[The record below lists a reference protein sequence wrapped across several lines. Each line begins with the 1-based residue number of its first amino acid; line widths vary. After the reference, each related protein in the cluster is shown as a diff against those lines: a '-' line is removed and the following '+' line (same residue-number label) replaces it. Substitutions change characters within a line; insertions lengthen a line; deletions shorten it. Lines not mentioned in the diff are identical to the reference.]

1 MQLSVH
7 LSTYNRIICTVGY
20 NINKAKVKL
29 SLWLIKHHC
38 MKAYKGVEISL
49 HAF

>member
-7 LSTYNRIICTVGY
+7 LSTYNGIICTVGY
-20 NINKAKVKL
+20 IIDKAKVKL
-29 SLWLIKHHC
+29 SLWLIKHHF
-38 MKAYKGVEISL
+38 MKAYRGVEIQL